1 MHLEYL
7 SLINYKNFEADQ
19 YEFDSSINCLVGR
32 NGAGKTT
39 ILDAKPVE
47 EGFIVGKYDDPLM
60 YAAVP
65 IAGSNTKLAV
75 IHQANVL
82 KVCRNRQSAVN
93 FVNKHSKGKS
103 VAKLPI

>member
-1 MHLEYL
+1 MKITQNK
-7 SLINYKNFEADQ
+7 SD
-19 YEFDSSINCLVGR
+19 
-32 NGAGKTT
+32 
-39 ILDAKPVE
+39 ILNPKPVE
-47 EGFIVGKYDDPLM
+47 QGFIVGKYDDPLM

-93 FVNKHSKGKS
+93 FIERHRKGKS
-103 VAKLPI
+103 VAKLPM

>member
-1 MHLEYL
+1 MKVTQNK
-7 SLINYKNFEADQ
+7 SDI
-19 YEFDSSINCLVGR
+19 FDP
-32 NGAGKTT
+32 
-39 ILDAKPVE
+39 KPVE
-47 EGFIVGKYDDPLM
+47 QGFIVGKYDDPLM

-93 FVNKHSKGKS
+93 FIERHRKGKS
-103 VAKLPI
+103 VAKLPLN

>member
-1 MHLEYL
+1 MKIIQNK
-7 SLINYKNFEADQ
+7 SD
-19 YEFDSSINCLVGR
+19 
-32 NGAGKTT
+32 
-39 ILDAKPVE
+39 ILDPKPVE
-47 EGFIVGKYDDPLM
+47 QGFIVGKYDDPLM

-93 FVNKHSKGKS
+93 FIERHRKGKS
-103 VAKLPI
+103 VAKLPLN